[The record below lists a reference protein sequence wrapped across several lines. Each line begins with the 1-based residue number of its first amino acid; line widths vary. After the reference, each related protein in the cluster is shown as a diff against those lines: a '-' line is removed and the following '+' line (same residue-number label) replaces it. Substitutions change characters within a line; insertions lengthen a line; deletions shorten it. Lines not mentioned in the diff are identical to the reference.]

1 MSRLEFRDV
10 NVHLGSG
17 SKKNST
23 PSRTSIST
31 SPPDRWS
38 VSSVNRVLESRHW
51 REQLSAWP
59 SPVPARSFS
68 TVWTSLTP
76 AARRL
81 VCATG
86 SRWSSKIRTRASTRE

>member
-17 SKKNST
+17 SKKFHAVKNINLDI
-23 PSRTSIST
+23 PSG
-31 SPPDRWS
+31 S
-38 VSSVNRVLESRHW
+38 VVGLVGESGSGSRHW

-86 SRWSSKIRTRASTRE
+86 FRWSSKIRTRASTHE